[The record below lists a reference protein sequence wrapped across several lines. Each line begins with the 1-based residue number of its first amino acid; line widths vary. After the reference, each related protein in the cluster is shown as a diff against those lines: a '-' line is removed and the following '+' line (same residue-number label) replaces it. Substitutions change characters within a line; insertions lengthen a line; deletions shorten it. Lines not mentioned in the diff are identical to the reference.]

1 MMIDYKIRAIC
12 EGYVDKYCKEDSP
25 ILNVEVRHKGYK
37 EAFVEETAEMTK
49 DELLIECLAYRK
61 FVHSLLKD
69 GTLHARY
76 QTFRKLDEVKRGLSS
91 IVVSCSQ
98 EE

>member
-1 MMIDYKIRAIC
+1 MIDYKIRAIC
-12 EGYVDKYCKEDSP
+12 EGYVNKYCKEYSP
-25 ILNVEVRHKGYK
+25 ILNVEVHHKVYK
-37 EAFVEETAEMTK
+37 EAFVEEMAEMTK

-61 FVHSLLKD
+61 FVQSLLKD
-69 GTLHARY
+69 GTLHAGY
-76 QTFRKLDEVKRGLSS
+76 QTFRKLDEVKRELSS

>member
-1 MMIDYKIRAIC
+1 MRKIRAIC
-12 EGYVDKYCKEDSP
+12 EGYVDKYCQEDSP
-25 ILNVEVRHKGYK
+25 IINVKVRHKWYK

-49 DELLIECLAYRK
+49 DELLIEYLAYRK
-61 FVHSLLKD
+61 FVPPLLKG

>member
-25 ILNVEVRHKGYK
+25 ILNVEVYK

-49 DELLIECLAYRK
+49 DELHIESLAYRK
-61 FVHSLLKD
+61 FVQSLLKD
-69 GTLHARY
+69 GTLHAGY